1 MVTLTRKTNTVEI
14 VFSGSSTY
22 LYDGKIS
29 APLGSLVLIV
39 DQSDMATVRRA
50 PSFDILFSA
59 KIADMEFGGT
69 QATKANINDLFNAT
83 CGGNS
88 GGGGGGDMSNYYTKQ
103 ETDAALSGK
112 QDTLSAGSGVSISG
126 NVISVTAASPDMS
139 NYWTSAQTEAAI
151 SAATSG
157 KADASDVY
165 TKQEIDQANRVVSE
179 ALHEL
184 HDEKAD
190 TSAVT
195 AAISAATSGKAN
207 SSDVYTKTEMDTAL
221 SGKQNTLTAGSG
233 VSISG
238 NVISVTGVTP
248 DMSNYWTSAQTEAA
262 ISAATSGKADASDV
276 YSKTEIDQSSRVV
289 SEALHELHD
298 EKADTSAMTA
308 AISAATSGK
317 ANSSD
322 VYTKTEMDTA
332 LSGKQ
337 NTLTAGSGVSIS
349 GDTISVTGGGTNV
362 VTLTQAQY
370 DALATKDPGTIYVIS
385 DAPSAYYAKTDVD
398 NVPTSGS
405 TNLLTSGTLYDVL
418 GDIDTAL
425 TNIIGGN

>member
-22 LYDGKIS
+22 LYDGTIS
-29 APLGSLVLIV
+29 APLGSLVLIT

-59 KIADMEFGGT
+59 KIGDMYFGGT
-69 QATKANINDLFNAT
+69 QATSGNINSLFDST

-112 QDTLSAGSGVSISG
+112 ANS
-126 NVISVTAASPDMS
+126 
-139 NYWTSAQTEAAI
+139 
-151 SAATSG
+151 
-157 KADASDVY
+157 SDVY
-165 TKQEIDQANRVVSE
+165 TKQEIDQTSRVVSE

-195 AAISAATSGKAN
+195 AS
-207 SSDVYTKTEMDTAL
+207 
-221 SGKQNTLTAGSG
+221 
-233 VSISG
+233 
-238 NVISVTGVTP
+238 
-248 DMSNYWTSAQTEAA
+248 
-262 ISAATSGKADASDV
+262 
-276 YSKTEIDQSSRVV
+276 
-289 SEALHELHD
+289 
-298 EKADTSAMTA
+298 
-308 AISAATSGK
+308 ISAATSGK

-370 DALATKDPGTIYVIS
+370 DALVTKDPGTIYVIS

-398 NVPTSGS
+398 NAPTSGS
-405 TNLLTSGTLYDVL
+405 TNLLTSGTLYNVL
-418 GDIDTAL
+418 GDIDNAL
-425 TNIIGGN
+425 TSIIGGN

>member
-14 VFSGSSTY
+14 TFDGSPTY
-22 LYDGKIS
+22 LYNGVIS
-29 APLGSLVLIV
+29 APLGSLVLIT

-59 KIADMEFGGT
+59 KIADMEFDGT
-69 QATKANINDLFNAT
+69 QATSANINDLFNAT
-83 CGGNS
+83 CGNS
-88 GGGGGGDMSNYYTKQ
+88 GGGGGGDLSNYYTKQ

-139 NYWTSAQTEAAI
+139 NY
-151 SAATSG
+151 
-157 KADASDVY
+157 Y
-165 TKQEIDQANRVVSE
+165 TKTEIDQTSRVVSE

-195 AAISAATSGKAN
+195 ASISAATSGKAN
-207 SSDVYTKTEMDTAL
+207 SA
-221 SGKQNTLTAGSG
+221 
-233 VSISG
+233 
-238 NVISVTGVTP
+238 
-248 DMSNYWTSAQTEAA
+248 
-262 ISAATSGKADASDV
+262 
-276 YSKTEIDQSSRVV
+276 
-289 SEALHELHD
+289 
-298 EKADTSAMTA
+298 
-308 AISAATSGK
+308 
-317 ANSSD
+317 D

-385 DAPSAYYAKTDVD
+385 DAPSAYYTKQEVDSAISAATSGKADTTAMTAAISAATSGKANSADVYAKTDVD
-398 NVPTSGS
+398 NAPTSGS
-405 TNLLTSGTLYDVL
+405 TNLLTSGTLYNVL

>member
-1 MVTLTRKTNTVEI
+1 MVNLTRKTNTVEI

-29 APLGSLVLIV
+29 APLGSLVLIT

-59 KIADMEFGGT
+59 KIGDMEFGGT
-69 QATKANINDLFNAT
+69 QATKDNINDLFNAT

-88 GGGGGGDMSNYYTKQ
+88 GGGGGG
-103 ETDAALSGK
+103 G
-112 QDTLSAGSGVSISG
+112 
-126 NVISVTAASPDMS
+126 DMS

-157 KADASDVY
+157 KANSSDVY
-165 TKQEIDQANRVVSE
+165 TKAETDQTNRVISE

-184 HDEKAD
+184 HDTKAD

-195 AAISAATSGKAN
+195 ASISAATSGKAN
-207 SSDVYTKTEMDTAL
+207 SSDVYTKQEVLTALGNKADISAMTTAIYAATSGKANSSDVYTKQQMDTAL
-221 SGKQNTLTAGSG
+221 SGK
-233 VSISG
+233 
-238 NVISVTGVTP
+238 
-248 DMSNYWTSAQTEAA
+248 
-262 ISAATSGKADASDV
+262 
-276 YSKTEIDQSSRVV
+276 
-289 SEALHELHD
+289 
-298 EKADTSAMTA
+298 ADTSAVTA
-308 AISAATSGK
+308 SISAATSGK
-317 ANSSD
+317 ANSAD

-349 GDTISVTGGGTNV
+349 GDVISVTGGGAGGSTNI
-362 VTLTQAQY
+362 VTLTQAEY
-370 DALATKDPGTIYVIS
+370 DALATKDPDTIYVIS

-398 NVPTSGS
+398 NAPTSGS

-418 GDIDTAL
+418 GDIDNAL
-425 TNIIGGN
+425 ANIIGGN

>member
-1 MVTLTRKTNTVEI
+1 MVTLTKKTNTVEI

-29 APLGSLVLIV
+29 APLGSLVLIT

-50 PSFDILFSA
+50 PSYDILFSA
-59 KIADMEFGGT
+59 KIGDMMFGGT

-157 KADASDVY
+157 KANVSDVY
-165 TKQEIDQANRVVSE
+165 TKAEIDQTNDKTNRVISE

-184 HDEKAD
+184 HDTKAD

-195 AAISAATSGKAN
+195 ASISAATSGKAN
-207 SSDVYTKTEMDTAL
+207 SADVYTKQQMDTAL

-233 VSISG
+233 VSIS
-238 NVISVTGVTP
+238 N
-248 DMSNYWTSAQTEAA
+248 
-262 ISAATSGKADASDV
+262 
-276 YSKTEIDQSSRVV
+276 
-289 SEALHELHD
+289 
-298 EKADTSAMTA
+298 
-308 AISAATSGK
+308 
-317 ANSSD
+317 
-322 VYTKTEMDTA
+322 
-332 LSGKQ
+332 
-337 NTLTAGSGVSIS
+337 
-349 GDTISVTGGGTNV
+349 DTISVTGGGTNV

-370 DALATKDPGTIYVIS
+370 DALTTKDPGTIYVIS
-385 DAPSAYYAKTDVD
+385 DAQSAYYAKTDVD
-398 NVPTSGS
+398 NVPTAGS
-405 TNLLTSGTLYDVL
+405 NNLLTSGTLYSVL
-418 GDIDTAL
+418 GDIDNAL
-425 TNIIGGN
+425 TNIIGGQ

>member
-14 VFSGSSTY
+14 TFDGSPTY
-22 LYDGKIS
+22 LYNGVIS
-29 APLGSLVLIV
+29 APLGSLVLIT

-50 PSFDILFSA
+50 PSYDILFSA
-59 KIADMEFGGT
+59 KIGDMEFGGT
-69 QATKANINDLFNAT
+69 QATSANINDLFNAT

-88 GGGGGGDMSNYYTKQ
+88 GGGGGG
-103 ETDAALSGK
+103 G
-112 QDTLSAGSGVSISG
+112 
-126 NVISVTAASPDMS
+126 DMS

-157 KADASDVY
+157 KA
-165 TKQEIDQANRVVSE
+165 
-179 ALHEL
+179 
-184 HDEKAD
+184 
-190 TSAVT
+190 
-195 AAISAATSGKAN
+195 N
-207 SSDVYTKTEMDTAL
+207 SSDVYTK
-221 SGKQNTLTAGSG
+221 Q
-233 VSISG
+233 
-238 NVISVTGVTP
+238 
-248 DMSNYWTSAQTEAA
+248 
-262 ISAATSGKADASDV
+262 
-276 YSKTEIDQSSRVV
+276 EIDQSSRVV

-298 EKADTSAMTA
+298 TKADTSAMTA

-317 ANSSD
+317 ANSSDVYTKQQMDTALSGKADTTAMTAAISAATSGKANSAD

-349 GDTISVTGGGTNV
+349 GDTISVTGGGGTNV

-398 NVPTSGS
+398 NAPTSGS

>member
-29 APLGSLVLIV
+29 APLGSLVLIT

-59 KIADMEFGGT
+59 KIGDMEFGGT

-88 GGGGGGDMSNYYTKQ
+88 GGGGGG
-103 ETDAALSGK
+103 G
-112 QDTLSAGSGVSISG
+112 
-126 NVISVTAASPDMS
+126 DMS

-157 KADASDVY
+157 KA
-165 TKQEIDQANRVVSE
+165 
-179 ALHEL
+179 
-184 HDEKAD
+184 
-190 TSAVT
+190 
-195 AAISAATSGKAN
+195 N
-207 SSDVYTKTEMDTAL
+207 SSDVYTK
-221 SGKQNTLTAGSG
+221 Q
-233 VSISG
+233 
-238 NVISVTGVTP
+238 
-248 DMSNYWTSAQTEAA
+248 
-262 ISAATSGKADASDV
+262 
-276 YSKTEIDQSSRVV
+276 EIDQSSRVV

-298 EKADTSAMTA
+298 TKADTSAVTASISAATSGKANSSDVYTKQEMDTALSGKADTTAMTA

-370 DALATKDPGTIYVIS
+370 DALTTKDPGTIYVIS

-398 NVPTSGS
+398 NAPTSGS

>member
-1 MVTLTRKTNTVEI
+1 MVTLTRKSNTVEI

-29 APLGSLVLIV
+29 APLGSLVLIT

-69 QATKANINDLFNAT
+69 QATSANINDLFNAT

-88 GGGGGGDMSNYYTKQ
+88 GGGGGGDMSNYYTK
-103 ETDAALSGK
+103 A
-112 QDTLSAGSGVSISG
+112 
-126 NVISVTAASPDMS
+126 
-139 NYWTSAQTEAAI
+139 
-151 SAATSG
+151 
-157 KADASDVY
+157 
-165 TKQEIDQANRVVSE
+165 EIDQASRVVSE

-195 AAISAATSGKAN
+195 ASISAATSGKAN
-207 SSDVYTKTEMDTAL
+207 SADVYTKTEVDSAL
-221 SGKQNTLTAGSG
+221 SGKADTTAM
-233 VSISG
+233 
-238 NVISVTGVTP
+238 T
-248 DMSNYWTSAQTEAA
+248 AA
-262 ISAATSGKADASDV
+262 ISAATSGKAD
-276 YSKTEIDQSSRVV
+276 T
-289 SEALHELHD
+289 
-298 EKADTSAMTA
+298 TAMTA

-322 VYTKTEMDTA
+322 VY
-332 LSGKQ
+332 
-337 NTLTAGSGVSIS
+337 
-349 GDTISVTGGGTNV
+349 
-362 VTLTQAQY
+362 
-370 DALATKDPGTIYVIS
+370 
-385 DAPSAYYAKTDVD
+385 AKTDVD
-398 NVPTSGS
+398 NAPTSGS
-405 TNLLTSGTLYDVL
+405 TNLLTSGTLYNVLYDVL

>member
-29 APLGSLVLIV
+29 APLGSLVLIT

-69 QATKANINDLFNAT
+69 KATSANINDLFNAT

-88 GGGGGGDMSNYYTKQ
+88 GGGGGGDMSNYYTK
-103 ETDAALSGK
+103 A
-112 QDTLSAGSGVSISG
+112 
-126 NVISVTAASPDMS
+126 
-139 NYWTSAQTEAAI
+139 
-151 SAATSG
+151 
-157 KADASDVY
+157 
-165 TKQEIDQANRVVSE
+165 EIDQTNDQTNRV
-179 ALHEL
+179 
-184 HDEKAD
+184 
-190 TSAVT
+190 
-195 AAISAATSGKAN
+195 I
-207 SSDVYTKTEMDTAL
+207 
-221 SGKQNTLTAGSG
+221 
-233 VSISG
+233 
-238 NVISVTGVTP
+238 
-248 DMSNYWTSAQTEAA
+248 
-262 ISAATSGKADASDV
+262 
-276 YSKTEIDQSSRVV
+276 

-385 DAPSAYYAKTDVD
+385 DAPSAYYTKTDVD
-398 NVPTSGS
+398 NAPTAGS
-405 TNLLTSGTLYDVL
+405 TNLLTSGTLYNVL

>member
-22 LYDGKIS
+22 LYDGVIS
-29 APLGSLVLIV
+29 APLGSLVLIT

-88 GGGGGGDMSNYYTKQ
+88 GGGGGGDMSNYYTK
-103 ETDAALSGK
+103 
-112 QDTLSAGSGVSISG
+112 
-126 NVISVTAASPDMS
+126 
-139 NYWTSAQTEAAI
+139 
-151 SAATSG
+151 
-157 KADASDVY
+157 
-165 TKQEIDQANRVVSE
+165 
-179 ALHEL
+179 
-184 HDEKAD
+184 
-190 TSAVT
+190 
-195 AAISAATSGKAN
+195 
-207 SSDVYTKTEMDTAL
+207 
-221 SGKQNTLTAGSG
+221 
-233 VSISG
+233 
-238 NVISVTGVTP
+238 
-248 DMSNYWTSAQTEAA
+248 
-262 ISAATSGKADASDV
+262 
-276 YSKTEIDQSSRVV
+276 TEIDQTNDQTNRVI

-317 ANSSD
+317 ANSAD

-362 VTLTQAQY
+362 VTMTQAQY

-398 NVPTSGS
+398 NAPTSGS

>member
-22 LYDGKIS
+22 LYDGTIS
-29 APLGSLVLIV
+29 APLGSLVLIT

-59 KIADMEFGGT
+59 KIGDMMFGGT
-69 QATKANINDLFNAT
+69 QATSANINDLFNAT

-88 GGGGGGDMSNYYTKQ
+88 GGGGGG
-103 ETDAALSGK
+103 G
-112 QDTLSAGSGVSISG
+112 
-126 NVISVTAASPDMS
+126 DMS

-157 KADASDVY
+157 KANVSDVY
-165 TKQEIDQANRVVSE
+165 SKTEIDQTNRVVSE

-195 AAISAATSGKAN
+195 ASISAATSGKAN
-207 SSDVYTKTEMDTAL
+207 SSDVYTKQEVLTAL
-221 SGKQNTLTAGSG
+221 
-233 VSISG
+233 G
-238 NVISVTGVTP
+238 N
-248 DMSNYWTSAQTEAA
+248 
-262 ISAATSGKADASDV
+262 KAD
-276 YSKTEIDQSSRVV
+276 I
-289 SEALHELHD
+289 
-298 EKADTSAMTA
+298 SAMTT
-308 AISAATSGK
+308 AIYAATSGK

-322 VYTKTEMDTA
+322 VYTKQQMDTA

-362 VTLTQAQY
+362 VTLTQVQY
-370 DALATKDPGTIYVIS
+370 DALTTKDPGTIYVIS

-398 NVPTSGS
+398 NAPTSGS
-405 TNLLTSGTLYDVL
+405 TNLLTSGTLYNVL
-418 GDIDTAL
+418 GDIDNAL
-425 TNIIGGN
+425 ANIIGGN